1 MKRLL
6 GLLGLAVLVV
16 AVMSPAGQGAPAR
29 VITFFTP
36 ETDPTSVA
44 IDEEIIARFQRANPG
59 VIVNVLRGGFDD
71 LLPRLPALV
80 RSGTAPDV
88 AFFGPRYVA
97 GLAAQGLLLP
107 LDDLFAELG
116 DIPKSFVAPSPDGRI
131 YDIPAIMESEVLYYR
146 RSLFREA
153 GLVPPETFEEWL
165 QAARRLT
172 VDRNGDRRP
181 DQWGISIQGAS
192 PENAVRFASVL
203 WSNGADYFDEQNN
216 VAIDSP
222 AAIQALEFWGELAK
236 YAPPG
241 VTSAGNFDT
250 AVDFAQGLTA
260 MIKYPGRLLTII
272 DRYNPQLSGDVAV
285 AVPPVGPSGSRPV
298 VWTPINDFIVF
309 ASTKH
314 PDLAKAFVKFYLEE
328 QQYLLLLT
336 RAVPG
341 HMLPVRTS
349 YLDNAMYFGAP
360 EIARWAQLIEES
372 LQIGFKYGVDF
383 HTRHP
388 GVVNPY
394 LGQAIGG
401 PTWTRILN
409 AFLAG
414 QMSAE
419 QAMKSVARSWREE
432 FGIR

>member
-1 MKRLL
+1 MRRLF
-6 GLLGLAVLVV
+6 GLLTLAVVATALVAPSV
-16 AVMSPAGQGAPAR
+16 HVAPAR

-59 VIVNVLRGGFDD
+59 VVVTVTRGGFDD

-97 GLAAQGLLLP
+97 GLAAQGLLAP
-107 LDDLFAELG
+107 LDDLFAQIG
-116 DIPKSFVAPSPDGRI
+116 DIPKRFVAPTHDGRI

-146 RSLFREA
+146 PSLFREA
-153 GLVPPETFEEWL
+153 GVAPPRTWDEWL
-165 QAARRLT
+165 EAARRLT
-172 VDRNGDRRP
+172 VDRNGDGRP

-203 WSNGADYFDEQNN
+203 WSNGADYFDERNN

-222 AAIQALEFWGELAK
+222 KAIQALEFWGRLAR

-241 VTSAGNFDT
+241 ITSAGNFDT

-272 DRYNPQLSGDVAV
+272 DRYNPKLAGDVAV
-285 AVPPVGPSGSRPV
+285 ALPPVGPSGTRPV
-298 VWTPINDFIVF
+298 IWTPINDFIVF
-309 ASTKH
+309 SSSKY
-314 PDLAKAFVKFYLEE
+314 PDLAKKFVAFYLEE

-341 HMLPVRTS
+341 HMLPVRTR
-349 YLDNAMYFGAP
+349 YLDSAAYFQAP
-360 EIARWAQLIEES
+360 EIARWAELIRES
-372 LQIGFKYGVDF
+372 LQMAFNYGVDF

-394 LGQAIGG
+394 VGQAVGG
-401 PTWTRILN
+401 PTWTRTLN

-414 QMSAE
+414 QITAE
-419 QAMKSVARSWREE
+419 AAAKSVAAAWRQE
-432 FGIR
+432 FGIK